1 MKKIILLFYC
11 SIVSWATPKKS
22 DTQKF
27 FEKTYFF
34 SKYFFFKTKT
44 KTLELYLGQKFRNWG
59 EKTIEEELEW
69 IYNPD
74 REGFSETDFNKE
86 LERIFGN

>member
-1 MKKIILLFYC
+1 MPRKHNIIKIIEPKFDSYGVLF
-11 SIVSWATPKKS
+11 
-22 DTQKF
+22 
-27 FEKTYFF
+27 TY
-34 SKYFFFKTKT
+34 SEPNVLFFKTET

-74 REGFSETDFNKE
+74 REGFWETDFNKE